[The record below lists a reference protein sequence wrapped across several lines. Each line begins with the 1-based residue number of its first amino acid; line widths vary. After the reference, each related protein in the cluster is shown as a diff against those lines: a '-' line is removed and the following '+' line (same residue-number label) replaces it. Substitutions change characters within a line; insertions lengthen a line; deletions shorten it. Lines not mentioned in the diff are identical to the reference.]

1 MGIQILAGTQRSI
14 QGHRA
19 LRSEPAG
26 APSSR
31 SQILRFCAVGL
42 TTTVAYFG
50 LFWLL
55 RAVAAPLLANLGALL
70 VTALANT
77 AANRRLT
84 FGVTGRQRLAR
95 AHAGGL
101 LAFGLSL
108 TMTTGSI
115 SALQVLAPRASA
127 VAGFAALG
135 LANALATVAR
145 FMLLRFAIYDPRRH
159 STPPPD
165 ISRRTAA

>member
-1 MGIQILAGTQRSI
+1 V
-14 QGHRA
+14 
-19 LRSEPAG
+19 
-26 APSSR
+26 
-31 SQILRFCAVGL
+31 LRFCAVGL

-55 RAVAAPLLANLGALL
+55 SAVAAPDLANLVALL
-70 VTALANT
+70 VTTVANT

-84 FGVTGRQRLAR
+84 FGVRGRQRLGR

-101 LAFGLSL
+101 VAFGLSL

-127 VAGFAALG
+127 VAGFAVLG

-145 FMLLRFAIYDPRRH
+145 FVLLRFAMYDPRRQ
-159 STPPPD
+159 SSQPPD

>member
-1 MGIQILAGTQRSI
+1 VGIEIPAGMVRAT

-19 LRSEPAG
+19 LRGHPAEG
-26 APSSR
+26 LSSR
-31 SQILRFCAVGL
+31 AQVLRFCAVGL

-55 RAVAAPLLANLGALL
+55 RAVAAPTLANLLALL
-70 VTALANT
+70 VTTVANT

-84 FGVTGRQRLAR
+84 FGVRGRRHNAR

-115 SALQVLAPRASA
+115 SALQVVAPRAGA
-127 VAGFAALG
+127 LVGFAALG

-145 FMLLRFAIYDPRRH
+145 FVLLRFAIYDPRRH
-159 STPPPD
+159 SSPAP
-165 ISRRTAA
+165 